1 MVQSNESSLDIY
13 VGFMSA
19 CQHLR
24 CLLHP
29 GQDEDCA
36 CAGMHQMM
44 GDADLAYALTELS
57 EDIC

>member
-1 MVQSNESSLDIY
+1 MQSNESSLDIY

-19 CQHLR
+19 CQHLW
-24 CLLHP
+24 CLLHA

-36 CAGMHQMM
+36 HAGMHQMM
-44 GDADLAYALTELS
+44 GDADLAYTLTELS

>member
-1 MVQSNESSLDIY
+1 MQSNDSSLDIY
-13 VGFMSA
+13 VDFMSG

-24 CLLHP
+24 CLQHP

-36 CAGMHQMM
+36 RAGMHQMM
-44 GDADLAYALTELS
+44 GDADLAYAVTNLS

>member
-1 MVQSNESSLDIY
+1 MQSNESSLDIY

-19 CQHLR
+19 CQHLW
-24 CLLHP
+24 CLLHA

-36 CAGMHQMM
+36 RAGMHQMM
-44 GDADLAYALTELS
+44 GDADLAYVLTELS